1 VHAQSVTFSVL
12 DASGRQ
18 IGRDVVETNGQA
30 LVGYD
35 PLCSN
40 GTKPNLAKV
49 TVARKIAAIV
59 RAMWKTE
66 ERYEPG
72 RLHRS
77 AIGGPLRTEEAR
89 RAQARR
95 GAPGHEV
102 EGKHP
107 CQCVVAAAAAGP
119 ITRICPL
126 TEPHPPVES
135 APRHRGPVRRQ
146 LPGDRGAPSAWK
158 HAGPLLGRGAFS
170 VCGTPSSLV
179 HDLMHPF
186 TLWHMLVDFIVGPL
200 CIYLLRKQRAARGRP
215 GEPPFSA

>member
-1 VHAQSVTFSVL
+1 MHAQSVRFSVL

-77 AIGGPLRTEEAR
+77 AIG
-89 RAQARR
+89 
-95 GAPGHEV
+95 
-102 EGKHP
+102 
-107 CQCVVAAAAAGP
+107 
-119 ITRICPL
+119 
-126 TEPHPPVES
+126 
-135 APRHRGPVRRQ
+135 
-146 LPGDRGAPSAWK
+146 
-158 HAGPLLGRGAFS
+158 
-170 VCGTPSSLV
+170 
-179 HDLMHPF
+179 
-186 TLWHMLVDFIVGPL
+186 
-200 CIYLLRKQRAARGRP
+200 
-215 GEPPFSA
+215 